1 MPSYQLKT
9 GHSDHV
15 YIHVNLLPRDWLIRN
30 WCGVRNEQVSLIK
43 FYVSDSLK
51 IKKTLCSAATVHR
64 LFSDVETHSICDLR
78 FQVLVG
84 HGGLDSLPLIQHVLQ
99 LLSFQSCAF
108 ASLLFGSHYSE

>member
-51 IKKTLCSAATVHR
+51 IKKHYAVQTQ
-64 LFSDVETHSICDLR
+64 SIVYI
-78 FQVLVG
+78 QLVV
-84 HGGLDSLPLIQHVLQ
+84 SVFEVQ
-99 LLSFQSCAF
+99 
-108 ASLLFGSHYSE
+108 